1 MKSIIFKKYGSPDV
15 LELVDIEKPVPK
27 DNEVVVRVHASSVNA
42 QEWHFVTGKPYLV
55 RIAAG
60 LRAPKDTSLGA
71 DLAGVIDSVGSQVT
85 EFKPGDEVFG
95 VRWGAFAEYVRS
107 TGKGL
112 VPKPTKVT
120 YEQAAAVPVA
130 AITAL
135 QGLRDKDKGDLQL
148 GQKVLVNGAG
158 GGVGHFAVQIA
169 KALGAEVTGVTK
181 TASVELVRSLGA
193 DHVIDYTKEDFTK
206 SEKRYD
212 LIFDLGGTHSLGN
225 LRRVLTPK
233 GTFVQV
239 GAVSVG
245 NFLGPLTSMIKPKL
259 ISRFVSQKLVSF
271 LAQINKDDLRFLGE
285 LLETGKIK
293 PVIDKT
299 YPLSQTA
306 DAVRYVIDGHARGKV
321 VIKINS

>member
-1 MKSIIFKKYGSPDV
+1 MKAIVFEKYGPPDV
-15 LELVDIEKPVPK
+15 LELRELDKPVPK

-55 RIAAG
+55 RLSAG

-71 DLAGVIDSVGSQVT
+71 DLAGVIEAVGSQIT

-95 VRWGAFAEYVRS
+95 VRWGAFAEFVRS

-112 VPKPTKVT
+112 VPKPAKVT
-120 YEQAAAVPVA
+120 FEQAAAVPVA

-135 QGLRDKDKGDLQL
+135 QGLRDKDKGDLQP

-181 TASVELVRSLGA
+181 TASVDLVRSLGA

-206 SEKRYD
+206 SGKRYD
-212 LIFDLGGTHSLGN
+212 LIFDLGATHLLRE
-225 LRRVLTPK
+225 LRRVLEPN

-239 GAVSVG
+239 GAVSMG
-245 NFLGPLTSMIKPKL
+245 NFLGPVSSMLKPKL
-259 ISRFVSQKLVSF
+259 MGRFVSQKLVSF
-271 LAQINKDDLRFLGE
+271 LAQINKNDLRFLGE

-293 PVIDKT
+293 PVIHKT

-306 DAVRYVIDGHARGKV
+306 EAVRYVLDGHARGKV
-321 VIKINS
+321 VIEII